1 MTNDSYLVVSYVVC
15 AVFSMVLGTLVYL
28 SLRRPFADVAD
39 AAPRKHVR
47 SILKRLLPVGL
58 LFPALLGFVSVSYQ
72 SCNRQ
77 TYAKIVESRDYLIAK
92 NREQISSTLLSIVV
106 AVLVWDAVILLLTK
120 LAKRDR
126 KSTRLNSSHTVI
138 SYAVFCLKK
147 KKKTQHEKTNTL
159 IT

>member
-72 SCNRQ
+72 SCNRHM
-77 TYAKIVESRDYLIAK
+77 YANIVDSHDYLRPK
-92 NREQISSTLLSIVV
+92 NPEHIPSDL
-106 AVLVWDAVILLLTK
+106 
-120 LAKRDR
+120 
-126 KSTRLNSSHTVI
+126 
-138 SYAVFCLKK
+138 
-147 KKKTQHEKTNTL
+147 
-159 IT
+159 